1 MKKLLIIIGILS
13 LSIVY
18 QAQYSEKEHAFS
30 LQFNAISPFQ
40 KSIEIQAEAMLS
52 PRFGLGFAFAN
63 SYGNHFDYDYRLKG
77 FFRTYTWDSEQ
88 KIGLFAEIASTIPM
102 YDRYSNYDSEPL
114 FGVGAGVVIIG
125 ALLKIINGSLI
136 FSANTW
142 LIVGLSVEA
151 GIFVLSGIQGFLLGK
166 KDEEDDVVSTIAVET
181 AELQKAVDGTVK
193 GLSELNSNISNASVA
208 TASIKVPTD
217 MGKNTED
224 FNKGLASA
232 SSNIQEVAKVL
243 NNLKETVEAFEN
255 VNMPEGLGDEMQKMK
270 NTVKELNAKYEAM
283 LGAMNK

>member
-1 MKKLLIIIGILS
+1 MKKQLLPDNIFEL
-13 LSIVY
+13 
-18 QAQYSEKEHAFS
+18 
-30 LQFNAISPFQ
+30 
-40 KSIEIQAEAMLS
+40 
-52 PRFGLGFAFAN
+52 
-63 SYGNHFDYDYRLKG
+63 
-77 FFRTYTWDSEQ
+77 
-88 KIGLFAEIASTIPM
+88 
-102 YDRYSNYDSEPL
+102 L

-151 GIFVLSGIQGFLLGK
+151 GIFVLSGIQGFLLSK

>member
-1 MKKLLIIIGILS
+1 MLVFKKTQIKYFNKNFKLKKIMKRQLLPDNVFEL
-13 LSIVY
+13 
-18 QAQYSEKEHAFS
+18 
-30 LQFNAISPFQ
+30 
-40 KSIEIQAEAMLS
+40 
-52 PRFGLGFAFAN
+52 
-63 SYGNHFDYDYRLKG
+63 
-77 FFRTYTWDSEQ
+77 
-88 KIGLFAEIASTIPM
+88 
-102 YDRYSNYDSEPL
+102 L

-166 KDEEDDVVSTIAVET
+166 QEEEDDAVNTIAVET
-181 AELQKAVDGTVK
+181 AALQKAVDGTVR
-193 GLSELNSNISNASVA
+193 GLSELNSNISSASKA

-217 MGKNTED
+217 MEKNTED

-232 SSNIQEVAKVL
+232 SSNIKEVAKVL
-243 NNLKETVEAFEN
+243 HNLKETVAAFET
-255 VNMPEGLGDEMQKMK
+255 VNMPEGLGDEFEKMK

>member
-1 MKKLLIIIGILS
+1 MKKQLLPDNVFEL
-13 LSIVY
+13 
-18 QAQYSEKEHAFS
+18 
-30 LQFNAISPFQ
+30 
-40 KSIEIQAEAMLS
+40 
-52 PRFGLGFAFAN
+52 
-63 SYGNHFDYDYRLKG
+63 
-77 FFRTYTWDSEQ
+77 
-88 KIGLFAEIASTIPM
+88 
-102 YDRYSNYDSEPL
+102 L

-181 AELQKAVDGTVK
+181 AALQKAVDGTVK
-193 GLSELNSNISNASVA
+193 GLSELNSNISNASKA
-208 TASIKVPTD
+208 TASIKVPND
-217 MGKNTED
+217 MEKNADD
-224 FNKGLASA
+224 FNKGLSSA

-243 NNLKETVEAFEN
+243 HNLKETVAAFET
-255 VNMPEGLGDEMQKMK
+255 VNMPEGLGDELEKMK